1 MAGVLLVCIN
11 KCLYVRY
18 MHHACSYVR
27 ASARVCA
34 CVHARMCVCVCV
46 CARAR
51 KCTCLYIRKGDRVCA
66 RMHACLLIHDCMY
79 TYVHTS
85 VRACLGVLACVKK
98 TCFRTA
104 ISGRPVLHLFNFLNW
119 YVHAF
124 LIEPR
129 PDCTFYDKH
138 FSLVRL
144 LTK

>member
-1 MAGVLLVCIN
+1 MLMFDICIT
-11 KCLYVRY
+11 
-18 MHHACSYVR
+18 
-27 ASARVCA
+27 
-34 CVHARMCVCVCV
+34 HARMFVRVHACMPACVCVCV

-51 KCTCLYIRKGDRVCA
+51 KCTCPYIRKGDRVCA
-66 RMHACLLIHDCMY
+66 CMHACLLIHDCMY
-79 TYVHTS
+79 TYVRMS

-138 FSLVRL
+138 FSVRL